1 MPISP
6 GTSFGP
12 YNIQTFIAAGGMGE
26 VYRARDGRLLREV
39 ALKILPTSYGANEER
54 LRRFQQEARAVSA
67 LNHPNILVVYDI
79 GTQDGQPYLVTE
91 MLEGETLRSLIEQR
105 SLSVGNAV
113 GYALQIAQGLAAAH
127 EKKIVHRDLKPENIY
142 ITRAGVVKILDFG
155 LAKLIDQ
162 QEEANSSALST
173 YAPTSPGVVLGTFG
187 YMSPEQAR
195 GEAVDHRSDIFSFGA
210 VLYEMF
216 AGKPAF
222 RGGSVAEVISAIL
235 RDEPDL
241 TEISKKLPPEL
252 MRLLSHCL
260 EKNPPER
267 FQSTR
272 DLSFSLRMIEAN
284 LYSQSGKQKVE
295 SIVRGEH
302 EKQASIAVLPF
313 VDMSPQKD
321 QEHFCDGMAEELI
334 TALTKLPDIRVA
346 SRTSAFQFKEHQ
358 EDIRKI
364 GEQLNVSTILDGS
377 VRKAGNRVRITA
389 ELVNASDGYHL
400 WSEKYDR
407 QLEDIFDI
415 QEEIGRMIV
424 DTLKVRLVG
433 QSTDTLIQQYTS
445 DMEAYNFYLQGRHYW
460 IQRTRDGIQKAIEY
474 FQMAIDKD
482 PNYALAYSG
491 LADCNSV
498 LGFYAF
504 SSPVK
509 AHIAAKAAAQ
519 RALEIDPMLAEG
531 HCSLGAAVAY
541 FEYDW
546 IQGERS
552 LRKAVELNPRYALG
566 HCWYSG
572 FLSIFGQFEEATAQI
587 RLAQE
592 LDPLSPLF
600 SSFAGFNHINQRQ
613 YDQAIQQC
621 QKSLE
626 IDANYALALWYG
638 GLAYMK
644 KSMYEQ
650 AIERFNRVV
659 DVSHRASFFVS
670 YLALAY
676 GEAGNE
682 REAETLLTELK
693 DRAQTKYIAPEH
705 LGRIY
710 LGLKQIDRA
719 FKEYDRAVDERNVML
734 YFRSSPEFDAI
745 RPDPRFAALLKRLGL

>member
-1 MPISP
+1 MPIP
-6 GTSFGP
+6 AGTLFGP
-12 YNIQTFIAAGGMGE
+12 YEIQAFIAAGGMGE
-26 VYRARDGRLLREV
+26 VYRARDVRLFREV
-39 ALKILPTSYGANEER
+39 ALKVLPASYASNEER
-54 LRRFQQEARAVSA
+54 LQRFQQEARAVST

-91 MLEGETLRSLIEQR
+91 ILEGETLRSLIEKHT
-105 SLSVGNAV
+105 LSVGNAV

-127 EKKIVHRDLKPENIY
+127 EKNIVHRDLKPANVF

-162 QEEANSSALST
+162 REEAKSSALST
-173 YAPTSPGVVLGTFG
+173 YASTSPGVVLGTFG

-195 GEAVDHRSDIFSFGA
+195 GQTVDHRSDIFSFGA

-222 RGGSVAEVISAIL
+222 PGGSAAEVTSAIL

-252 MRLLSHCL
+252 MRLLLHCL
-260 EKNPPER
+260 EKDPADR

-284 LYSQSGKQKVE
+284 LYSQSGKQEVE
-295 SIVRGEH
+295 SIARGERQ
-302 EKQASIAVLPF
+302 KQASIAVLPF

-321 QEHFCDGMAEELI
+321 QEHFCDGIAEELI
-334 TALTKLPDIRVA
+334 TALTKLPGVRVA
-346 SRTSAFQFKEHQ
+346 SRTSAFQFKGHRG
-358 EDIRKI
+358 DIRKI
-364 GEQLNVSTILDGS
+364 REQLNVNTILDGS
-377 VRKAGNRVRITA
+377 VRTAGNRVRITA

-424 DTLKVRLVG
+424 DTLKIRLVG
-433 QSTDTLIQQYTS
+433 QPAKSLIHQYTE
-445 DMEAYNFYLQGRHYW
+445 DMQAYNFYLQGRHYW
-460 IQRTRDGIQKAIEY
+460 IQRTKDGVQKAIEY
-474 FQMAIDKD
+474 FQMAIEKD

-504 SSPVK
+504 SSPAK
-509 AHIAAKAAAQ
+509 AHIAAKTAAQ
-519 RALEIDPMLAEG
+519 RALEIDPLLAEG

-546 IQGERS
+546 IEGEKS
-552 LRKAVELNPRYALG
+552 LRKAVELNPLYALG

-572 FLSIFGQFEEATAQI
+572 FLSIFGRFEDATTQI
-587 RLAQE
+587 KLAQE

-626 IDANYALALWYG
+626 IDPNYALALWYG

-670 YLALAY
+670 YLALGY

-682 REAETLLTELK
+682 GEAERLLAELK
-693 DRAQTKYIAPEH
+693 DRAQREYIAPEH

-734 YFRSSPEFDAI
+734 YLRCSPEFDAI